1 MKALSNNGL
10 SPTMVLRFINSQLGS
25 TVQTIELDEQEMMRV
40 VFQQSLHTFS
50 QYFPFLPIVSLS
62 KEDRINGNHLE
73 YRIPNAWNLQIL
85 SLHKYYLTSES
96 RFGTGWIAPI
106 ISNPI
111 DAQLL
116 SDRYSM
122 FVTPLVIDF
131 FPPNKVVIKQNYY
144 NASDFLSLQ
153 FKAVHPTHLKTIEPN
168 MRDDFLH
175 LCLYD
180 VLISLYPI
188 RHRFQTIATTY
199 GNLEPFFEMVDTA
212 EEKRNALLEKWRANY
227 IYSGNQKKLWIA

>member
-25 TVQTIELDEQEMMRV
+25 TVQTIELSEQEIMRV

-50 QYFPFLPIVSLS
+50 QYFPFLPIVTLS
-62 KEDRINGNHLE
+62 KDDRINGNHME

-122 FVTPLVIDF
+122 FVTPLIIDYY
-131 FPPNKVVIKQNYY
+131 PPNRLAIKQNYY
-144 NASDFLSLQ
+144 NASGYLTVQ
-153 FKAVHPTHLKTIEPN
+153 FKAVHPEHLKTIEPN
-168 MRDDFLH
+168 LRDDFLQ
-175 LCLYD
+175 LAFYD
-180 VLISLYPI
+180 VCISLYPL
-188 RHRFQTIATTY
+188 RHRFTTINTIY
-199 GNLEPFFEMVDTA
+199 GSLEPFTELLDSA
-212 EEKRNALLEKWRANY
+212 EDKRKELLEKWNRLY
-227 IYSGNQKKLWIA
+227 LQSGSQKKIWVM